1 MVGTTNRSIDV
12 ILHMIA
18 KEGLPGLQ
26 RPIPPRHHVDRNR
39 GLGDLDAQ
47 FEQFAMDPRSAPE
60 RVLQAH
66 SSDQIAHL
74 FADPRSA
81 PGRTG
86 LPSPVGGKTH
96 TMPSHDGPGPDDG
109 YGVQDVRTAAIEPD
123 QQRAVS
129 PTQMQS
135 TWRAPL
141 QDIDLLPQYQD
152 FGFEPPSRLEMRT
165 KRKAIAIIDRH
176 HVLIRSIAATPGRME
191 FSDATTVYCCC
202 DTQM

>member
-39 GLGDLDAQ
+39 GLGDLDVQ

-60 RVLQAH
+60 RVLT
-66 SSDQIAHL
+66 SSFFGSDRAPL
-74 FADPRSA
+74 SRSA
-81 PGRTG
+81 VG
-86 LPSPVGGKTH
+86 LRANGTSIASRRQTH
-96 TMPSHDGPGPDDG
+96 TMPSHDGLGPDAG